1 MHNLFKELIL
11 IDVLGLILYVNSK
24 LKDRT
29 DNKRFG
35 CDYHQYSLI
44 KNEAPYYELEAITIK
59 VCMDAYSKLLLQLC
73 NLGFIVAICT
83 YCIMNSAITKF
94 GLCVDC

>member
-1 MHNLFKELIL
+1 M
-11 IDVLGLILYVNSK
+11 
-24 LKDRT
+24 KDTT

-44 KNEAPYYELEAITIK
+44 KHEAPYEPGVITIK
-59 VCMDAYSKLLLQLC
+59 VQCMYGYIANYCYNYVDTY
-73 NLGFIVAICT
+73 NLGFMVAIRT
-83 YCIMNSAITKF
+83 YCIINSAITKF